1 MRNVP
6 VFFITVMFFVDSVIN
21 CNKFAYVNRDPMKTF
36 ETKRS
41 GKQAVTVSFRCP
53 KDVYDAAEK
62 QLIKEDI
69 DFSKL
74 VRRALKREIGVA
86 A

>member
-1 MRNVP
+1 M
-6 VFFITVMFFVDSVIN
+6 TD
-21 CNKFAYVNRDPMKTF
+21 MKTVQI
-36 ETKRS
+36 KRS
-41 GKQAVTVSFRCP
+41 HKKAVTVSFRCP
-53 KDVYDAAEK
+53 VDVYRAAEQ

-74 VRRALKREIGVA
+74 VRRALKREVGIA

>member
-1 MRNVP
+1 
-6 VFFITVMFFVDSVIN
+6 
-21 CNKFAYVNRDPMKTF
+21 MKIF

-74 VRRALKREIGVA
+74 VRRALKREIGVTA
-86 A
+86 